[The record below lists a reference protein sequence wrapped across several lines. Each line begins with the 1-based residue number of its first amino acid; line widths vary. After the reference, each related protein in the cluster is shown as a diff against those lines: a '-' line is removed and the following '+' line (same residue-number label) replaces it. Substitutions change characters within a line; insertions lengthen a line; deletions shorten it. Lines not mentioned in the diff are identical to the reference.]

1 MKAEELARWVRA
13 EHEKVG
19 ELMARLEDRVNCV
32 PKANQGQWLDE
43 VRTDFGHFRA
53 HITKHMAL
61 EEQDG
66 YMVPVTERRPAL
78 SKQVERLAHEHKE
91 FTRMMDNIHILL
103 EEMKVED
110 QLLIRDCCHRIH
122 DLLSYVEHHQ
132 NEENLVVLSVFTDDI
147 GTTD

>member
-19 ELMARLEDRVNCV
+19 ELMERLEDRVNCV

-43 VRTDFGHFRA
+43 VRKDFGHFRA

-66 YMVPVTERRPAL
+66 YMSQSQLRHPILDAPRPRGYPI
-78 SKQVERLAHEHKE
+78 S
-91 FTRMMDNIHILL
+91 
-103 EEMKVED
+103 
-110 QLLIRDCCHRIH
+110 IR
-122 DLLSYVEHHQ
+122 
-132 NEENLVVLSVFTDDI
+132 
-147 GTTD
+147 